1 MIFANSGYCANSP
14 EYSAD
19 KAILAYSEIYA
30 FGETDNANVISLS
43 EEDITEIKEQLR
55 AKFVD
60 EFKEFC
66 LNEESVN
73 KLTDVYDYLEDYN
86 CLVIL
91 SGRVFN
97 SDGNKYLRFVDYYL

>member
-1 MIFANSGYCANSP
+1 MKLTKIIFAAVFALCTMIFANSGYCANSP

-19 KAILAYSEIYA
+19 KAILAYAEVYA
-30 FGETDNANVISLS
+30 FGETDNANAISLS
-43 EEDITEIKEQLR
+43 DEDITEIKEQLR

-73 KLTDVYDYLEDYN
+73 Q
-86 CLVIL
+86 
-91 SGRVFN
+91 SSF
-97 SDGNKYLRFVDYYL
+97 